1 MNKWTINDIPDLHG
15 RVALVTGANS
25 GLGLETTR
33 ALAARGA
40 HVIMA
45 CRSLTKA
52 RQAEAEIKQS
62 VPGASVELA
71 QLDLASQASVHECAD
86 AIQQTHDRLDLLF
99 NNAGVMA
106 IPRRETPDGF
116 EMQFATNYLGHFA
129 LTGLLLPTL
138 LSTTRSRVVTLTSIA
153 RMFAHG
159 RIDFDDLNGKHS
171 YDRSRAYGQSKLAT
185 LLFADEL
192 QRRLARAGSTTISVS
207 AHPGYARTELQST
220 SQAASGSILD
230 RFGEAAMR
238 PFMSQSAQMGALPQL
253 YAALSPDLQGGERIG
268 PDGLFALRGY
278 PHIEPVNE
286 QEENPRTAA
295 RLWDLS
301 VELTG
306 VDYAPLQTRQSRE
319 ADV

>member
-1 MNKWTINDIPDLHG
+1 MNKWTVNDIPDLHG

-33 ALAARGA
+33 ALVAHGA

-45 CRSLTKA
+45 CRSLDKA
-52 RQAEAEIKQS
+52 HQAEIKLS
-62 VPGASVELA
+62 EPFASVELA
-71 QLDLASQASVHECAD
+71 QLDLASQASVRECAD
-86 AIQQTHDRLDLLF
+86 TIQQTHDRLDLLF

-138 LSTTRSRVVTLTSIA
+138 LSTPSSRVVTLTSIA

-159 RIDFDDLNGKHS
+159 RINFDDLNGKHS

-220 SQAASGSILD
+220 SQAASGSILE

-238 PFMSQSAQMGALPQL
+238 LFMSQTAQM
-253 YAALSPDLQGGERIG
+253 
-268 PDGLFALRGY
+268 
-278 PHIEPVNE
+278 
-286 QEENPRTAA
+286 
-295 RLWDLS
+295 
-301 VELTG
+301 
-306 VDYAPLQTRQSRE
+306 
-319 ADV
+319 